1 MKRRINCIQD
11 RNQNKLLAM
20 PTKREQLISV
30 IKFNMLLAWV
40 FRKQM
45 CVFCFIT
52 QSESE
57 LGARGRGYEAAL

>member
-1 MKRRINCIQD
+1 
-11 RNQNKLLAM
+11 M